1 MRILEDYAEQ
11 LREQLTVLDF
21 PPSAA
26 SARGLNRLVA
36 DFVHERR
43 ALGWPPERVIVAL
56 KQVAQEAGLQSAD
69 RVSTLDAE
77 ITARDELLGEMVR
90 WCIDAY
96 YSPPA

>member
-1 MRILEDYAEQ
+1 MRTVDDCAEE
-11 LREQLTVLDF
+11 LRKQLTVLDF

-26 SARGLNRLVA
+26 IARRLNRLISE
-36 DFVHERR
+36 FVHERR
-43 ALGWPPERVIVAL
+43 SLGWPPERVIVVL

-77 ITARDELLGEMVR
+77 ITARDELLAEMVR
-90 WCIDAY
+90 WCIEAY